1 MANGFNYESPIN
13 RLLSETVPR
22 FVSQQLNI
30 ARDEKNRIRQED
42 RADKKFKQQ
51 WDRDEERY
59 QDNKAFQLSQQNEDR
74 DSVILE
80 KAAGITDLND
90 RSDFLDHMLE
100 NGRMR
105 TSFGQE
111 QLEQSIRSV
120 RSKRLTSN
128 NLIGGLDLYNLNEFE
143 KKNIES
149 LYASGDVKG
158 GFSALVEVID
168 RKVDLKLYPEINSQ
182 IKVLEQQILSTHKA
196 LEDPYNILTSERRG
210 KLDRQ
215 LLNLNQQRSQVLAP
229 IGMMRMNAG
238 GEIDS
243 TNPDST
249 DWGYLQI
256 NDKVFDKTSI
266 EKYGKPVNELSGF
279 ENIKLGAWISKKS
292 PRKVGNTTSGWNNW
306 TAFWDKEDE
315 KTGEEL
321 YKKHLDKS
329 DKYYMSGGMSSAEL
343 KLIEKEFGNSY
354 DPGTGLKNSNIAKAV
369 IMAESGGD
377 HSSINQN
384 FGDGK
389 ARGGK
394 RSKSILPG
402 KGVPFQAGSEWNT
415 SAANYM
421 ASQLGI
427 NTSELSSKYGSFVQ
441 SNFLDKYSNIKD
453 LSPERANSYLEKFTK
468 ELKDYAKV
476 ASDIKLKVPSGR
488 HQGKKMNKSIV
499 NDLLKQKRIDFAKT
513 RGGAARGYEWLDS
526 FANQLGFGT
535 AEELNSKEG
544 AKAMK
549 NYYSGTMQSAPQDS
563 IDFSQPFNLNIVR

>member
-1 MANGFNYESPIN
+1 MANGFNYESPWN
-13 RLLSETVPR
+13 KLLSEVVPR
-22 FVSQQLNI
+22 FVSQQLAI

-59 QDNKAFQLSQQNEDR
+59 QDNKEFQLNQQNEDR

-90 RSDFLDHMLE
+90 KSDFLDHMLE

-168 RKVDLKLYPEINSQ
+168 RKVDLKLYPKINSQ

-210 KLDRQ
+210 ELDRQ

-238 GEIDS
+238 GKIDD

-266 EKYGKPVNELSGF
+266 EKYGKPVSELSGF

-292 PRKVGNTTSGWNNW
+292 PRKLGNTTSGWNNW
-306 TAFWDKEDE
+306 TAFWDKDK

-321 YKKHLDKS
+321 YKKHLNKP
-329 DKYYMSGGMSSAEL
+329 DKYYMAGGMSPSEL
-343 KLIEKEFGNSY
+343 KLIEKEFGNDY
-354 DPGTGLKNSNIAKAV
+354 DPLTGLKNSDLAKAV
-369 IMAESGGD
+369 MMAESSGD

-402 KGVPFQAGSEWNT
+402 KGVPFQAGSEWNN
-415 SAANYM
+415 AAISYM
-421 ASQLGI
+421 AKQLGI
-427 NTSELSSKYGSFVQ
+427 AIPELKSKYGEFLE
-441 SNFLDKYSNIKD
+441 SNFLNKFMNEDGSSKLKGVSVD
-453 LSPERANSYLEKFTK
+453 RANNYLKNFTE
-468 ELKDYAKV
+468 ELKKV
-476 ASDIKLKVPSGR
+476 SKLKTDFKFIVPSGK
-488 HQGKKMNKSIV
+488 HEGKKMNKSIL
-499 NDLLKQKRIDFAKT
+499 NDLLRLRKA
-513 RGGAARGYEWLDS
+513 GYGYEWLDS
-526 FANQLGFGT
+526 FANEIGFAT

-563 IDFSQPFNLNIVR
+563 IDFSQPFDINIVR

>member
-59 QDNKAFQLSQQNEDR
+59 QDNKEFQLGQQNEDR
-74 DSVILE
+74 DKILIDR
-80 KAAGITDLND
+80 GSDITDLND
-90 RSDFLDHMLE
+90 KSSYWNNILE

-111 QLEQSIRSV
+111 LLEQSIRGV
-120 RSKRLTSN
+120 DSKKSTANDLKRGLEVYNLDKFEKN
-128 NLIGGLDLYNLNEFE
+128 NIEDLYD
-143 KKNIES
+143 
-149 LYASGDVKG
+149 SGDFKG
-158 GFSALVEVID
+158 GFNSLIKVID
-168 RKVDLKLYPEINSQ
+168 RKVDLKLYPEVNSQ

-210 KLDRQ
+210 ELDRQ

-238 GEIDS
+238 GKIDS

-292 PRKVGNTTSGWNNW
+292 PRKVGNTKSGWNNW
-306 TAFWDKEDE
+306 TVFWKKDE

-415 SAANYM
+415 AAANYM

-427 NTSELSSKYGSFVQ
+427 STSELSSKYGSFVQ
-441 SNFLDKYSNIKD
+441 SDFLDKYSNIKN
-453 LSPERANSYLEKFTK
+453 LSPERANAYLKKFTE
-468 ELKDYAKV
+468 ELKDYSKV
-476 ASDIKLKVPSGR
+476 DSGIKFTVPSGR
-488 HQGKKMNKSIV
+488 HQGKEMNKSIV

-513 RGGAARGYEWLDS
+513 RGGAAKGYEWLDS
-526 FANQLGFGT
+526 FANQLGFST

-563 IDFSQPFNLNIVR
+563 IDFSQPFDINIVR

>member
-1 MANGFNYESPIN
+1 MANGFNYESPWN
-13 RLLSETVPR
+13 KLLSEVVPR
-22 FVSQQLNI
+22 FVSQQLAI

-59 QDNKAFQLSQQNEDR
+59 QDNKEFQLNQQNEDR

-90 RSDFLDHMLE
+90 KSDFLDHMLE

-168 RKVDLKLYPEINSQ
+168 RKVDLKLYPKINSQ

-210 KLDRQ
+210 ELDRQ

-238 GEIDS
+238 GKIDD

-266 EKYGKPVNELSGF
+266 EKYGKPVSELSGF

-292 PRKVGNTTSGWNNW
+292 PRKLGNTTSGWNNW
-306 TAFWDKEDE
+306 TAFWDKDK

-321 YKKHLDKS
+321 YKKHLNKP
-329 DKYYMSGGMSSAEL
+329 DKYYMAGGMSPSEL
-343 KLIEKEFGNSY
+343 KLIEKEFGNDY
-354 DPGTGLKNSNIAKAV
+354 DPLTGLKNSDLAKAV
-369 IMAESGGD
+369 MMAESSGD

-402 KGVPFQAGSEWNT
+402 KGVPFQAGSEWNN
-415 SAANYM
+415 AAISYM
-421 ASQLGI
+421 AKQLGI
-427 NTSELSSKYGSFVQ
+427 AIPELKSKYGEFLE
-441 SNFLDKYSNIKD
+441 SNFLNKFMNEDGSSKLKGVSVD
-453 LSPERANSYLEKFTK
+453 GANNYLKNFTE
-468 ELKDYAKV
+468 ELKKV
-476 ASDIKLKVPSGR
+476 SKLKTDFKFIVPSGK
-488 HQGKKMNKSIV
+488 HEGKKMNKSIL
-499 NDLLKQKRIDFAKT
+499 NDLLRLRKA
-513 RGGAARGYEWLDS
+513 GYGYEWLDS
-526 FANQLGFGT
+526 FANEIGFAT

-563 IDFSQPFNLNIVR
+563 IDFSQPFDINIVR

>member
-1 MANGFNYESPIN
+1 MANGFNYKSPIN
-13 RLLSETVPR
+13 RLLTETVPQ
-22 FVSQQLNI
+22 FVSQQMAL
-30 ARDEKNRIRQED
+30 ARDERNRIRQED
-42 RADKKFKQQ
+42 RVDKKYREQ
-51 WDRDEERY
+51 RDTEETRY
-59 QDNKAFQLSQQNEDR
+59 QENKAFREAQLNEER
-74 DSVILE
+74 DSVLLE
-80 KAAGITDLND
+80 KASEITDLSD
-90 RSDFLDHMLE
+90 RSNFLDHILE

-120 RSKRLTSN
+120 RSKKITSN
-128 NLIGGLDLYNLNEFE
+128 KLMGGLDLYNLNEFE

-158 GFSALVEVID
+158 GFSALIEVID
-168 RKVDLKLYPEINSQ
+168 RKVDLKLFPEINSQ
-182 IKVLEQQILSTHKA
+182 VKVLEQQILSTHKS
-196 LEDPYNILTSERRG
+196 LEDPYNILTTERRTG
-210 KLDRQ
+210 LERQ
-215 LLNLNQQRSQVLAP
+215 LLDLNQQRSQVLAP

-238 GEIDS
+238 GKIDD

-266 EKYGKPVNELSGF
+266 EKYGKPVSELSGF

-292 PRKVGNTTSGWNNW
+292 PRKLGNTTSGWNNW
-306 TAFWDKEDE
+306 TAFWDKDK

-321 YKKHLDKS
+321 YKKHLNKP
-329 DKYYMSGGMSSAEL
+329 DKYYMAGGMSPSEL
-343 KLIEKEFGNSY
+343 KLIEKEFGNDY
-354 DPGTGLKNSNIAKAV
+354 DPLTGLKNSDLAKAV
-369 IMAESGGD
+369 MMAESSGD

-384 FGDGK
+384 FGDGRAK
-389 ARGGK
+389 GGK

-427 NTSELSSKYGSFVQ
+427 STSELNNKYGSFVQ
-441 SNFLDKYSNIKD
+441 SNFLDKYSNIKN
-453 LSPERANSYLEKFTK
+453 LSPERANSYLQKFTE
-468 ELKDYAKV
+468 ELKDYSKV
-476 ASDIKLKVPSGR
+476 GADIKLTVPSGK
-488 HQGKKMNKSIV
+488 HQGKKMNKAIV

-526 FANQLGFGT
+526 FANQLGFAT

-549 NYYSGTMQSAPQDS
+549 DYYSVTMQSAPQDS
-563 IDFSQPFNLNIVR
+563 IDFSQPYNLNIVR

>member
-1 MANGFNYESPIN
+1 MANGFNYESPWN
-13 RLLSETVPR
+13 KLLSEVVPR
-22 FVSQQLNI
+22 FVSQQLAI

-59 QDNKAFQLSQQNEDR
+59 QDNKEFQLNQQNEDR

-90 RSDFLDHMLE
+90 KSDFLDHMLE

-168 RKVDLKLYPEINSQ
+168 RKVDLKLYPKINSQ

-210 KLDRQ
+210 ELDRQ

-238 GEIDS
+238 GKIDD

-266 EKYGKPVNELSGF
+266 EKYGKPVSELSGF

-292 PRKVGNTTSGWNNW
+292 PRKLGNTTSGWNNW
-306 TAFWDKEDE
+306 TAFWDKDE

-321 YKKHLDKS
+321 YKKHLNKP
-329 DKYYMSGGMSSAEL
+329 DKYYMAGGMSPSEL
-343 KLIEKEFGNSY
+343 KLIEKEFGNDY
-354 DPGTGLKNSNIAKAV
+354 DPLTGLKNSDLAKAV
-369 IMAESGGD
+369 MMAESSGD

-402 KGVPFQAGSEWNT
+402 KGVPFQAGSEWNN
-415 SAANYM
+415 AAISYM
-421 ASQLGI
+421 AKQLGI
-427 NTSELSSKYGSFVQ
+427 AIPELKSKYGEFLE
-441 SNFLDKYSNIKD
+441 SNFLNKFMNEDGSSKLKGVSVD
-453 LSPERANSYLEKFTK
+453 RANNYLKNFTE
-468 ELKDYAKV
+468 ELKKV
-476 ASDIKLKVPSGR
+476 SKLKTDFKFIVPSGK
-488 HQGKKMNKSIV
+488 HEGKKMNKSIL
-499 NDLLKQKRIDFAKT
+499 NDLLRLRKA
-513 RGGAARGYEWLDS
+513 GYGYEWLDS
-526 FANQLGFGT
+526 FANEIGFAT

-563 IDFSQPFNLNIVR
+563 IDFSQPFDINIVR